1 MLVMFFLKNY
11 LWKSKIISLINIQG
25 KLGSNK
31 GEVGDAT
38 PFNDAVDVQKISK
51 LLSEYN
57 YQPRGNEVMKP
68 SGIGSDNQCHRRC
81 CGW

>member
-57 YQPRGNEVMKP
+57 YQPRGNEVSLFGLIYKA
-68 SGIGSDNQCHRRC
+68 IC
-81 CGW
+81 CR

>member
-1 MLVMFFLKNY
+1 VNWLCF
-11 LWKSKIISLINIQG
+11 QG

-57 YQPRGNEVMKP
+57 YQQRGNEVTYFYIVIKC
-68 SGIGSDNQCHRRC
+68 SLYTFF
-81 CGW
+81 